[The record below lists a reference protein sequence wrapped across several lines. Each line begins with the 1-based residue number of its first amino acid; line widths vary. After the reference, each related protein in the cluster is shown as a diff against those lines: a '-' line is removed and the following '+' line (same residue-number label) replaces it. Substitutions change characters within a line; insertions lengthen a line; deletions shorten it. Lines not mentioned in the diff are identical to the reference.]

1 MSGQY
6 PHKQVLLLGVF
17 GAFGQHLAKRL
28 AQLPGIELTLGAADP
43 SGLEVFAHESG
54 AKLAQV
60 DCADPASL
68 ARAIEGRFIVVNI
81 CGPFHGRDYAVA
93 EAAMAAGAH
102 YIDPADEREYV
113 AGFEALQRRAQT
125 QGCLLVTGASVTPAL
140 SAALIEMAAADF
152 ERVTDIETFI
162 APGSRDRRELAT
174 ARTILDYLDHSIRI
188 KERGRWR
195 QAPGWLRPRLVR
207 FPEPIGR
214 RRGYLCDS
222 ADLDLFP
229 RRFGVLTVI
238 ARAGI
243 RARIFN
249 SGVILLAL
257 LRRRQIIKRVPRW
270 AQNHLRTMVRLVPP
284 HPGAGLRV
292 ELRGAVDG
300 WEQIHVLYLIT
311 RRDSGH
317 LLAVAPILALVRKW
331 IEHGVSASGAM
342 ACLGLLTWEELRT
355 ELLVDDDVA
364 LIRAWETPS
373 TP

>member
-1 MSGQY
+1 MDDYQ
-6 PHKQVLLLGVF
+6 HKQVLLLGVF

-28 AQLPGIELTLGAADP
+28 AQLPGIELTLGVPDP
-43 SGLEVFAHESG
+43 SSLEAFARESG
-54 AKLAQV
+54 AKLLRV
-60 DCADPASL
+60 DPADPASL
-68 ARAIEGRFIVVNI
+68 SRAVEGRFIVVNTY
-81 CGPFHGRDYAVA
+81 GPFHGQDYAVA

-113 AGFEALQRRAQT
+113 AGFESLQRRAQT
-125 QGCLLVTGASVTPAL
+125 QGCLLVTGASVSPAL
-140 SAALIEMAAADF
+140 SATLIEMAAADF
-152 ERVTDIETFI
+152 DRVTDIETFL

-195 QAPGWLRPRLVR
+195 QLPGWLRPRVVR

-229 RRFGVLTVI
+229 RHFGAHTVI

-243 RARIFN
+243 HARFFN
-249 SGVILLAL
+249 SGVTLLAL
-257 LRRRQIIKRVPRW
+257 LRRRRTIGRVPRW
-270 AQNHLRTMVRLVPP
+270 AQNQLRRTVRLVAP

-292 ELRGAVDG
+292 ELRGTVDG
-300 WEQIHVLYLIT
+300 GEQIHVLYLIT
-311 RRDSGH
+311 RRDNGH
-317 LLAVAPILALVRKW
+317 ALAAAPMLALARKW
-331 IEHGVSASGAM
+331 IDHGVSANGAM
-342 ACLGLLTWEELRT
+342 ACLGLLTWEELRN
-355 ELLVDDDVA
+355 ELLGDDDVA